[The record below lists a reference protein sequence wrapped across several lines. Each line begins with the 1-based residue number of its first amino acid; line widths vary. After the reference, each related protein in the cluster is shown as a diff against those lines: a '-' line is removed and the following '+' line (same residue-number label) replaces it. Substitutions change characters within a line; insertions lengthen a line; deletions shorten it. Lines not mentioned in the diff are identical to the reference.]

1 MTPRQETRKT
11 TGNSTVF
18 DRLYGNR
25 STKRGE
31 RSSLEEHK
39 TPNPKDS
46 KYSPGGVRH
55 SSGRHTN
62 NWSSTWRA
70 GGAVSFAEGQHEQF
84 EYSGRAES
92 GEGHSQAK
100 FGSSGRKAGFS
111 SAKRSSKKYSNV

>member
-1 MTPRQETRKT
+1 MAVRSGFSFIELQKRVSKDVETFDKHPGSKVKRIVRDGDGVSSLVEDESHVTPRQETRKT

-25 STKRGE
+25 STRRGE

-55 SSGRHTN
+55 SSGR
-62 NWSSTWRA
+62 
-70 GGAVSFAEGQHEQF
+70 
-84 EYSGRAES
+84 
-92 GEGHSQAK
+92 
-100 FGSSGRKAGFS
+100 GS
-111 SAKRSSKKYSNV
+111 